1 MADILQI
8 HDANFTSIF
17 YQKVIKDKK
26 DISDLRWPV
35 FSSEKD
41 VQSKAFGYIKA
52 IPS

>member
-1 MADILQI
+1 
-8 HDANFTSIF
+8 
-17 YQKVIKDKK
+17 VIKDIK
-26 DISDLRWPV
+26 DVSDLRWPV